1 MFEEAG
7 DGSITPTLQLAL
19 PSELYEELEHDE
31 ERPRDPV
38 R

>member
-1 MFEEAG
+1 VFAEAG
-7 DGSITPTLQLAL
+7 DGSITLQPAL
-19 PSELYEELEHDE
+19 PSELHEELEHDE